1 MAGHVTLEE
10 IRRWPPTCD
19 ITAAAG
25 VLGVSK
31 SAAYEAVRAGSF
43 PVATLRIGRRL
54 VVITDDLVAH
64 LERRASR
71 VA

>member
-25 VLGVSK
+25 APGVSK

-43 PVATLRIGRRL
+43 RWPRCGSGGRRAT
-54 VVITDDLVAH
+54 TDDLVAH